1 MIVNPQLF
9 NYRLIIGTLVIAI
22 VVLGSYSFSSYN
34 TLKNHEQFVQQ
45 EVNLVQN
52 ELSDMIALYDEV
64 SVDNKELALQLQQS
78 QSRMQ
83 IILDSLKTAKANFP
97 LISKYKSEIAVL
109 KQERRSLFKQIQT
122 IQNKNNDLVEEAQHV
137 SEKLEMQANTITMLS
152 EENAKLENI
161 VNEVTALK
169 LANIDVSAI
178 ITNNT
183 NYDVETTQAVEAD
196 NLEVCFTVEQNAF
209 SPEGNKDIYVQILGP
224 DNNVVSDR
232 GAVSF
237 GDSEL
242 IYSGKTSVNYRNKNL
257 DVCTKINV
265 NQKQKLKKGNY
276 IISVFHDDFKLG
288 SSEIIL
294 N

>member
-34 TLKNHEQFVQQ
+34 TLKNHAQFVKQ

-64 SVDNKELALQLQQS
+64 SVDNNELASQLQQS
-78 QSRMQ
+78 KARMHV
-83 IILDSLKTAKANFP
+83 IMDSLRAAKANFP
-97 LISKYKSEIAVL
+97 LISKYKSEIVAL
-109 KQERRSLFKQIQT
+109 NQERINLFKQIQT
-122 IQNKNNDLVEEAQHV
+122 IQNQKDALAQEAEHA
-137 SEKLEMQANTITMLS
+137 SKKLDMQANQLTMLA
-152 EENAKLENI
+152 EENQKLTSI

-169 LANIDVSAI
+169 LSNIDVSAI
-178 ITNNT
+178 ITNRST
-183 NYDVETTQAVEAD
+183 YDIETENAHEAD
-196 NLEVCFTVEQNAF
+196 NFEVCFTVQQNAF
-209 SPEGNKDIYVQILGP
+209 TPEGNKDIYVQILGP
-224 DNNVVSDR
+224 DANVVSDR
-232 GAVSF
+232 GAVTF

-242 IYSGKTSVNYRNKNL
+242 IFSGKTSVNYRNQNL

-276 IISVFHDDFKLG
+276 LISVFHDDFKLG

>member
-52 ELSDMIALYDEV
+52 ELSGMIGLYDEV
-64 SVDNKELALQLQQS
+64 SVDNKELATQLQQS
-78 QSRMQ
+78 RIRMQ
-83 IILDSLKTAKANFP
+83 VILDSLKIAKANFP
-97 LISKYKSEIAVL
+97 LISRYKNEIVAL
-109 KQERRSLFKQIQT
+109 KQERRGLFKQIQT
-122 IQNKNNDLVEEAQHV
+122 IQNKNNDLVEEVQHT
-137 SEKLEMQANTITMLS
+137 SRKLDMQASELSMLT
-152 EENAKLENI
+152 EENKKLTDI
-161 VNEVTALK
+161 VSEVTALK
-169 LANIDVSAI
+169 VSNIDVSAI
-178 ITNNT
+178 ITNRSS
-183 NYDVETTQAVEAD
+183 YDVETHNANEAD
-196 NLEVCFTVEQNAF
+196 NLEVCFTVQQNAF
-209 SPEGNKDIYVQILGP
+209 TPEGNKEIYVQILGP

-237 GDSEL
+237 GNSEL
-242 IYSGKTSVNYRNKNL
+242 IFSGKTSVNYRNQNL

>member
-122 IQNKNNDLVEEAQHV
+122 IQDKNNDLVEEAQHV

>member
-83 IILDSLKTAKANFP
+83 IILDSLKMAKANFP
-97 LISKYKSEIAVL
+97 LISKYKNEIAVL

-137 SEKLEMQANTITMLS
+137 SEKLEIQANTITMLS
-152 EENAKLENI
+152 EENAKLESI

-183 NYDVETTQAVEAD
+183 NYDVETTKAVEAD
-196 NLEVCFTVEQNAF
+196 NLEVCFTVQQNAF

-265 NQKQKLKKGNY
+265 NQKQKLKRGNY

>member
-34 TLKNHEQFVQQ
+34 TLKKHEQFVQQ
-45 EVNLVQN
+45 EVNLVQS
-52 ELSDMIALYDEV
+52 ELSDMIALYDDV
-64 SVDNKELALQLQQS
+64 SVDNKELSLQLQQS
-78 QSRMQ
+78 KSRMH

-97 LISKYKSEIAVL
+97 LISKYKNEIAAL
-109 KQERRSLFKQIQT
+109 KQERKSLFRQIQT
-122 IQNKNNDLVEEAQHV
+122 IQNQKDALAEKEQYAR
-137 SEKLEMQANTITMLS
+137 EKLDFQTNQLSMLA
-152 EENAKLENI
+152 EENKKLTNL
-161 VNEVTALK
+161 VNEITALK
-169 LANIDVSAI
+169 VNNINVSAI
-178 ITNNT
+178 ITNNSS
-183 NYDVETTQAVEAD
+183 YDVETLKAKEAD
-196 NLEVCFTVEQNAF
+196 NLEVCFTVLENAF

-224 DNNVVSDR
+224 DDNVVSDR
-232 GAVSF
+232 GTATF
-237 GDSEL
+237 GKAEL
-242 IYSGKTSVNYRNKNL
+242 TYSGKTSVNYRNQNL

-276 IISVFHDDFKLG
+276 IISVFHDDCKLG

>member
-34 TLKNHEQFVQQ
+34 TLKKHEQFVQQ

-64 SVDNKELALQLQQS
+64 SVENNELAQQLQQS
-78 QSRMQ
+78 KSRMLF
-83 IILDSLKTAKANFP
+83 ILDSLKTAKANFP
-97 LISKYKSEIAVL
+97 LITKYRNEIAAL

-122 IQNKNNDLVEEAQHV
+122 IQNQNDALAEKAQHV
-137 SEKLEMQANTITMLS
+137 SEKLDMQSNQLTLLE
-152 EENAKLENI
+152 EENKKLTNI

-169 LANIDVSAI
+169 VNNIDVSAI

-183 NYDVETTQAVEAD
+183 SYDVETQLADEAD
-196 NLEVCFTVEQNAF
+196 NFEVCFTVQQNAF
-209 SPEGNKDIYVQILGP
+209 TPEGNKDIYVQIL
-224 DNNVVSDR
+224 DANNNVISDR
-232 GAVSF
+232 GAVTF

-242 IYSGKTSVNYRNKNL
+242 VFSGKTSVNYRNQNL

-265 NQKQKLKKGNY
+265 NQKQKLTKGNY
-276 IISVFHDDFKLG
+276 LISVYHDDFKLG